1 MFLNIKTTQ
10 VFDYLPLII
19 IPAIL
24 ATLKMLFLSLILGL
38 IIGFFIGVFLVLFSP
53 DGLMP
58 KKFIYY
64 SLNGLVNFVRSFPV
78 IILIVALIPFTR
90 FIIGTSVGWQ
100 AAVVPLTISA
110 FCAIARLIENSLLEV
125 DKKVILAAKSFGASN
140 RQIIFNVML
149 IEALPAIFSNLVF
162 SSIQVLA
169 NTTLAGAVGAG
180 GLGAMALTFGYQRFD
195 EMMMYSIVL
204 VLTILVFIIQSVGS
218 HLYKKLK

>member
-58 KKFIYY
+58 KKIIYH

-90 FIIGTSVGWQ
+90 
-100 AAVVPLTISA
+100 
-110 FCAIARLIENSLLEV
+110 
-125 DKKVILAAKSFGASN
+125 
-140 RQIIFNVML
+140 
-149 IEALPAIFSNLVF
+149 
-162 SSIQVLA
+162 
-169 NTTLAGAVGAG
+169 
-180 GLGAMALTFGYQRFD
+180 
-195 EMMMYSIVL
+195 
-204 VLTILVFIIQSVGS
+204 
-218 HLYKKLK
+218 